1 MVEPFMDVASLAPG
15 NLESLKK
22 VWPTENRLAAYY
34 TLNSLQSHWNQ
45 QVGSFKL
52 SVVTTIH

>member
-1 MVEPFMDVASLAPG
+1 MDVASLAPG